1 MLVMRKKIYS
11 FSAAALLAAIIFS
24 SCQKENLKPNQSVK
38 QESVSSG
45 AVSGA
50 TAPGS
55 SSESYDANTHPTCPN
70 HGG

>member
-1 MLVMRKKIYS
+1 MRKKLYS
-11 FSAAALLAAIIFS
+11 LGAATLFAAILLS

-38 QESVSSG
+38 QEAANSG
-45 AVSGA
+45 AVTGT

-55 SSESYDANTHPTCPN
+55 SSDSYNSSQHPTCPN

>member
-11 FSAAALLAAIIFS
+11 LSAAALLAAILFS
-24 SCQKENLKPNQSVK
+24 SCQKENLKPNQTVK
-38 QESVSSG
+38 QESASSG
-45 AVSGA
+45 TVSGA

-55 SSESYDANTHPTCPN
+55 SSDSYDPNAHPTCPN

>member
-1 MLVMRKKIYS
+1 MRKKIYS
-11 FSAAALLAAIIFS
+11 FSAAALLAAIFLS
-24 SCQKENLKPNQSVK
+24 SCQKENLKPNQTLK
-38 QESVSSG
+38 QESASSG

-55 SSESYDANTHPTCPN
+55 SSDSYNSNTHPTCPN